1 MKKGDHISDE
11 QKAAMKAGRERA
23 TFKRAAGK
31 LSTMFCFNPPT
42 KKVRAV
48 KESHPIIV
56 AKVDAGNVAVEAAS
70 RPGSVEI
77 LSANGYA
84 NVLDIADPVK
94 WQMKIRLFLEA
105 SDAETAEHWMEGIR
119 LIMQMAGAVVRDSVY
134 RRVTNRCY
142 ICDKPFT
149 DGKPAGEAG
158 YFDADRQ
165 YIKVYCCHNAEY
177 SQLLMKCQEKEQAVA
192 AWVEKAEKAARQA
205 MIDARSAARRTM
217 PA

>member
-1 MKKGDHISDE
+1 MI
-11 QKAAMKAGRERA
+11 AARHRLNRIGRSTNRYVASAGR
-23 TFKRAAGK
+23 
-31 LSTMFCFNPPT
+31 
-42 KKVRAV
+42 
-48 KESHPIIV
+48 
-56 AKVDAGNVAVEAAS
+56 AKIANVLA
-70 RPGSVEI
+70 RPGSTPTACAPKINASV
-77 LSANGYA
+77 ANQNAG
-84 NVLDIADPVK
+84 L
-94 WQMKIRLFLEA
+94 QMG
-105 SDAETAEHWMEGIR
+105 AEQINAGVAAQNAQTAGNMFGGV
-119 LIMQMAGAVVRDSVY
+119 MQMAGAVVRDSVY